1 MMLWKMRFDVGFYDV
16 VKQVAY
22 NEGITLAE
30 VARRMGRASSYVTGN
45 MARGSAP
52 RVDTAAAMLAA
63 CGWSLAA
70 VPSGDVPPS
79 ALVIE
84 PPEGDGDA
92 ERRALERKRARL
104 AAELAAVDEALA

>member
-1 MMLWKMRFDVGFYDV
+1 MLWKVMFDVGFYDV
-16 VKQVAY
+16 LQDAAAASGVSLSSVGVAL
-22 NEGITLAE
+22 GHS
-30 VARRMGRASSYVTGN
+30 RSYVLGA
-45 MARGSAP
+45 MSRGSVP
-52 RVDTAAAMLAA
+52 SVDNAAAMLAA

-79 ALVIE
+79 ALVIA
-84 PPEGDGDA
+84 PPDGDGDA

>member
-1 MMLWKMRFDVGFYDV
+1 MLWKVRLDMGFYDV
-16 VKQVAY
+16 IRQVADSS
-22 NEGITLAE
+22 GLSLAE
-30 VARRMGRASSYVTGN
+30 VARRMGRAPSYVTGN

-70 VPSGDVPPS
+70 IPSGDVPPS
-79 ALVIE
+79 ALVIA
-84 PPEGDGDA
+84 PPDGDGDA

-104 AAELAAVDEALA
+104 ARELAAVDEALA

>member
-1 MMLWKMRFDVGFYDV
+1 MG
-16 VKQVAY
+16 VAL
-22 NEGITLAE
+22 GH
-30 VARRMGRASSYVTGN
+30 ARSYVS
-45 MARGSAP
+45 AAISRGSVP
-52 RVDTAAAMLAA
+52 SVDNAAAMLAA

-79 ALVIE
+79 ALVIA